1 MAITSIK
8 TGSSFTNLQK
18 YNDFLG
24 PNAAYDPGAT
34 WLIQRVTAVGGE
46 TSITFSSIPQTY
58 KSIQIRALVRT
69 LRALDGSD
77 SMLVRFNS
85 DSGTNYST
93 HQLYGNG
100 SSAGRY
106 ASASDSSAIIQNT
119 ATIMDSSLA
128 NTFAGNIIDVHDY
141 ASTTKAKTMRGFSGA
156 NANSSSTGFLMG
168 LPSAA
173 WYNTS
178 AITSIT
184 FTNSFGFKAGS
195 TFALYGMK

>member
-1 MAITSIK
+1 MAVISIK
-8 TGSSFTNLQK
+8 NKIKSGSLLAGNTG
-18 YNDFLG
+18 
-24 PNAAYDPGAT
+24 YDPGAFVSLAT
-34 WLIQRVTAVGGE
+34 ITAVGGE
-46 TSITFSSIPQTY
+46 TSLSFTSIPSGY
-58 KSIQIRALVRT
+58 ASIQIRALVRT

-100 SSAGRY
+100 TSVGRY

-119 ATIMDSSLA
+119 ATVMDSSLA
-128 NTFAGNIIDVHDY
+128 NTFAANIINIHDY

-156 NANSSSTGFLMG
+156 EGNSASTGFLMG

-195 TFALYGMK
+195 VFSLYGIKGA

>member
-1 MAITSIK
+1 MAVSRVQTSSIK
-8 TGSSFTNLQK
+8 QGFPKSRSMLA
-18 YNDFLG
+18 G
-24 PNAAYDPGAT
+24 NAGFDPGAT
-34 WLIQRVTAVGGE
+34 WLIQRVTATGGE

-100 SSAGRY
+100 TSAGRY